1 MEILPDL
8 LSYGHFYLKLGCST
22 GFHTRDLFIDLTIL
36 DEQLTLGFD
45 GIYLVNS
52 HLAKLEPVHSPHE
65 MTTAPFTS
73 ADDDFLKSDLFLLR
87 RGKNILYNMY
97 MTSFF
102 AIRPYMQ
109 FDWVTG
115 GDFKVIKH

>member
-8 LSYGHFYLKLGCST
+8 LSHGHFYLKLGCPT

-52 HLAKLEPVHSPHE
+52 HLAKKDV
-65 MTTAPFTS
+65 MYI
-73 ADDDFLKSDLFLLR
+73 LKR
-87 RGKNILYNMY
+87 I
-97 MTSFF
+97 FF
-102 AIRPYMQ
+102 PPLNRKRS
-109 FDWVTG
+109 
-115 GDFKVIKH
+115 DFKKSIIC

>member
-8 LSYGHFYLKLGCST
+8 LSHGHFYLKLGCST

-52 HLAKLEPVHSPHE
+52 HLTKLEPLRSPHE

-73 ADDDFLKSDLFLLR
+73 ADDGFFKIR
-87 RGKNILYNMY
+87 
-97 MTSFF
+97 SFSVEK
-102 AIRPYMQ
+102 RKEYSL
-109 FDWVTG
+109 
-115 GDFKVIKH
+115 